1 LLDGG
6 FVVKLIAGLGNP
18 GDKYSNTRH
27 NIGFMVTSALA
38 KKNSVKSSFKF
49 DGLYGDYFLG
59 GEKVIIF
66 QPMKYMNRSGQ
77 PILKVMNY
85 YDIEKEDILVIHD
98 DLDLDL
104 GKIRFRKKGSSG
116 GHNGIKSIINRLGSQ
131 EFKRL
136 KVGIGRPPENIPVT
150 DYVLTKFSK
159 DEKEILHNVI
169 DDSVSA
175 VELMLQK
182 DLMKAMNKYNG

>member
-1 LLDGG
+1 M
-6 FVVKLIAGLGNP
+6 VKLIAGLGNP